1 MEHLF
6 KPSTAPRPAAAEPDL
21 VYMRAAF
28 EDAALRDTARPTVS
42 ARAPARPPPT
52 ITVFQPRPQ
61 PSAAPAA
68 AQIDDA
74 RLAQLLGSKHAVDGW
89 RERENADRENAG
101 PENRHQLDWRTTA
114 VAPTARAAQHAALL
128 ARRDEH
134 VNAMARAASMPPNPR
149 ELEAAAAVSRRAAEE
164 RGGGG
169 GGSGEP
175 EVVPPGYTSSRLPV
189 EWYEQLAKRL
199 REASAT
205 PTPAGAG
212 GAAFNIERLRRA
224 LEAAADARPVSLGG
238 APAARA
244 ARQAMAEAACVE
256 ALVGALAPHAR
267 APRSPPSAAAPSSR
281 WSARRSA
288 ATQRPSTP
296 RRAPAPP
303 PSPPTRSARTRAAST
318 RGAGP
323 ATRSPRSP
331 PPPPARSACSP
342 PRAPP
347 PPPPRSP
354 RPSRRRRSAADA
366 EAAALAAL
374 RALARL
380 TAPELAGAELP
391 KGVVAG
397 WAAIAAEGGLAALA
411 RALAVGSAAVASS
424 ALIVARNLSALASQP
439 ASAADVQAVGGGGSL
454 RGAVRGARLGEAVLR
469 AAAAHPANAEL
480 QRSAVETLVALLQQG
495 APYHDAAG
503 RKALRGAGAGALLS
517 ATAARAPHAARGRS
531 IGERAA
537 TALSLLG

>member
-6 KPSTAPRPAAAEPDL
+6 KPSAAPRPAAADPDL

-28 EDAALRDTARPTVS
+28 DDAALRDTARPTVS
-42 ARAPARPPPT
+42 AARAPARPPPT
-52 ITVFQPRPQ
+52 VTVFQPRPQ
-61 PSAAPAA
+61 SSAAPAA
-68 AQIDDA
+68 AQIDDT

-89 RERENADRENAG
+89 REREHAGRETS
-101 PENRHQLDWRTTA
+101 ENRHQLDWRTTA

-134 VNAMARAASMPPNPR
+134 VNAMARAASIPPNPR
-149 ELEAAAAVSRRAAEE
+149 ELEAAAAISRRAAEE

-199 REASAT
+199 REASTT

-267 APRSPPSAAAPSSR
+267 ASAALAALGCRAIVAVIGPPLGCDPTTIDAATRAGAAAVAADAIGAHPRSVDARRWACDALAALAATTPGAVGVLAAKGAAA
-281 WSARRSA
+281 A
-288 ATQRPSTP
+288 A
-296 RRAPAPP
+296 AAL
-303 PSPPTRSARTRAAST
+303 AASVEET
-318 RGAGP
+318 A
-323 ATRSPRSP
+323 S
-331 PPPPARSACSP
+331 
-342 PRAPP
+342 
-347 PPPPRSP
+347 
-354 RPSRRRRSAADA
+354 ADA

-411 RALAVGSAAVASS
+411 RALAAGSAAVASS